1 METTIIILS
10 LLSLF
15 QFISNLLLLSNIKK
29 LKKDKEEKEVM
40 MQILPGDKVTFEQGL
55 IWQKNISFSVFYEA
69 DVVEVSN
76 KMVKVKAYSFT
87 SDGNLPDEIV
97 KDKNHKQKIIS
108 FMQDQWVE
116 REKVS
121 QMIGKQF
128 IRDKKINEV
137 LK

>member
-40 MQILPGDKVTFEQGL
+40 MQILPGDKVTFEQEL
-55 IWQKNISFSVFYEA
+55 EWQKTISFSVFYEA

-76 KMVKVKAYSFT
+76 KMVKVKAYDFT
-87 SDGNLPDEIV
+87 TNGNLPDEIV
-97 KDKNHKQKIIS
+97 KDKNHKQKIIT
-108 FMQDQWVE
+108 FMQDKWVE
-116 REKVS
+116 RKEVS

>member
-1 METTIIILS
+1 
-10 LLSLF
+10 
-15 QFISNLLLLSNIKK
+15 
-29 LKKDKEEKEVM
+29 
-40 MQILPGDKVTFEQGL
+40 
-55 IWQKNISFSVFYEA
+55 
-69 DVVEVSN
+69 
-76 KMVKVKAYSFT
+76 MVKVKAYSFT

>member
-55 IWQKNISFSVFYEA
+55 IWQKKHILFCI
-69 DVVEVSN
+69 
-76 KMVKVKAYSFT
+76 
-87 SDGNLPDEIV
+87 L
-97 KDKNHKQKIIS
+97 
-108 FMQDQWVE
+108 
-116 REKVS
+116 
-121 QMIGKQF
+121 
-128 IRDKKINEV
+128 
-137 LK
+137 

>member
-40 MQILPGDKVTFEQGL
+40 MQILPGDKVTFEQEL
-55 IWQKNISFSVFYEA
+55 EWQKTISFSVFYEA

-76 KMVKVKAYSFT
+76 KMVKVKAYNFT
-87 SDGNLPDEIV
+87 TDGNLPDEIV
-97 KDKNHKQKIIS
+97 KDKNHKRKIIT
-108 FMQDQWVE
+108 FMQDKWVE
-116 REKVS
+116 RKEVS

>member
-76 KMVKVKAYSFT
+76 KMVKVKAYNFT

>member
-15 QFISNLLLLSNIKK
+15 QFISNLLLLSKIKK

-40 MQILPGDKVTFEQGL
+40 MQILPGDKVTFEQEL
-55 IWQKNISFSVFYEA
+55 VWQKNISFSVFYEA

-76 KMVKVKAYSFT
+76 KMVKVKAYNFT
-87 SDGNLPDEIV
+87 TDGNLPDEIV
-97 KDKNHKQKIIS
+97 KDKNHKQKIIT
-108 FMQDQWVE
+108 FMQDKWVE
-116 REKVS
+116 RKEVS

>member
-40 MQILPGDKVTFEQGL
+40 MQILPGDKVTFEQEL
-55 IWQKNISFSVFYEA
+55 EWQKTISFSVFYEA

-76 KMVKVKAYSFT
+76 KMVKVKAYDFT
-87 SDGNLPDEIV
+87 PDGNLPDEIV
-97 KDKNHKQKIIS
+97 KDKNHKQKIIT
-108 FMQDQWVE
+108 FMQDKWVE
-116 REKVS
+116 RKEVS

>member
-76 KMVKVKAYSFT
+76 KMVKVKAYNFT
-87 SDGNLPDEIV
+87 TDGNLPDEIV

-108 FMQDQWVE
+108 FMQDKWVE
-116 REKVS
+116 RGEVS